1 VLPADIPKNIEVDI
15 SHLVFGVEVRVK
27 DLPHSDKL
35 KFLTDENQMIA
46 HITTVKEEVVAAP
59 EVVADASGR
68 LRLNPKSSRR
78 ASRKSRVKRP
88 RAMPRVRPSPRRPKS
103 LRRKRRNSFWQASE
117 AAGRCFSL
125 RRAKAMS
132 EKLRAKS
139 ESCVK
144 LIVGLGNPG
153 IEYQFTPHNLG
164 FLTIDRIANGLGI
177 EVRNRQ
183 CRALTARATIAGEPV
198 VLAKPETY
206 MNLSGLSVR
215 ELVAEHQVDVTR
227 DLIVIYDELDLPLG
241 TIRIRQRGGS
251 AGHNGME
258 SILGAL
264 GTDEFLRIR
273 LGIAPDRK
281 VVDGVKYVLTPFRKA
296 QEKVVDEMLDTAA
309 QAVEVILKE
318 GPAAAMN
325 RFNRKNEAEEG

>member
-1 VLPADIPKNIEVDI
+1 
-15 SHLVFGVEVRVK
+15 VR
-27 DLPHSDKL
+27 
-35 KFLTDENQMIA
+35 
-46 HITTVKEEVVAAP
+46 
-59 EVVADASGR
+59 
-68 LRLNPKSSRR
+68 
-78 ASRKSRVKRP
+78 
-88 RAMPRVRPSPRRPKS
+88 
-103 LRRKRRNSFWQASE
+103 
-117 AAGRCFSL
+117 
-125 RRAKAMS
+125 
-132 EKLRAKS
+132 
-139 ESCVK
+139 

-183 CRALTARATIAGEPV
+183 CRALIARATLAGEPV

-241 TIRIRQRGGS
+241 TIRIRQRGSS

-258 SILGAL
+258 SILGAM
-264 GTDEFLRIR
+264 GTNEFLRIR

-281 VVDGVKYVLTPFRKA
+281 LTDGVKYVLTPFRKA
-296 QEKVVDEMLDTAA
+296 QEKVVDEILDTAA
-309 QAVEVILKE
+309 QAVEVIVKE

-325 RFNRKNEAEEG
+325 RFNRKNEAESE